1 MAYSQYQGQQA
12 QNPYEQY
19 QGNPYHNAGTAENGY
34 GAPEQHEMQPY
45 GQPEAATGAPVMSQQ
60 EYLTQVSN
68 VRGEI
73 RSLTTS
79 VQSVAS
85 LHQRALGG
93 NDPSAAQQLEQLVAE
108 TQVKNTQIRNQLR
121 ILQRDCERT
130 SDSTHAL
137 KKRQFETL
145 NNDFKRELQ
154 GYMTEEKQYRERYRE
169 QISRQ
174 YRIVNPDATEDEVNQ
189 AADADW
195 GSEGIFQTALRTN
208 RSGQASAVLGAV
220 RARHN
225 ELQRIEQSITELNG
239 LFNDLDT
246 LVIQQDPI
254 FSQVEEQTQATVGNL
269 EGANKQVAD
278 ATKHARSRR
287 RLKWWCLLV
296 VVLIIV
302 AIALG
307 VGLGVGIAKSSK

>member
-1 MAYSQYQGQQA
+1 MSYNNSYQA
-12 QNPYEQY
+12 QNPYQEA
-19 QGNPYHNAGTAENGY
+19 PAAETGYGNGY
-34 GAPEQHEMQPY
+34 GQEQHEMQPY
-45 GQPEAATGAPVMSQQ
+45 GQPAAAGAPVMSQQ
-60 EYLTQVSN
+60 EYLTQVSS

-79 VQSVAS
+79 VQSVAG

-93 NDPSAAQQLEQLVAE
+93 NDPNAAQQLEQLVSE
-108 TQVKNTQIRNQLR
+108 TQLKNMQIRTQLR
-121 ILQRDCERT
+121 LLQRDCERT
-130 SDSTHAL
+130 TDSAHAL
-137 KKRQFETL
+137 KKRQFESL
-145 NNDFKRELQ
+145 NNDFKNELQ
-154 GYMTEEKQYRERYRE
+154 GYLQEESQYRERYRE

-174 YRIVNPDATEDEVNQ
+174 YRIVNPEASEEEVSQ

-195 GSEGIFQTALRTN
+195 GTEGIFQTALRTN

-254 FSQVEEQTQATVGNL
+254 VEQVDEQVNNTVGNL
-269 EGANKQVAD
+269 KNANEQVAK
-278 ATKHARSRR
+278 ATVSARR
-287 RLKWWCLLV
+287 RRKLKWICLLV
-296 VVLIIV
+296 VILIII

-307 VGLGVGIAKSSK
+307 VGLGLTVAKNNSSSSS

>member
-1 MAYSQYQGQQA
+1 MAYNQYQGQQA
-12 QNPYEQY
+12 PNPYQQY
-19 QGNPYHNAGTAENGY
+19 QGNPYEQAPAAENGY
-34 GAPEQHEMQPY
+34 QEQHELQQY
-45 GQPEAATGAPVMSQQ
+45 GQDGAGAPVMTQQ

-79 VQSVAS
+79 VQAIGG
-85 LHQRALGG
+85 LHQRSLGG

-121 ILQRDCERT
+121 LLQRDCERT
-130 SDSTHAL
+130 SDNTHAL

-154 GYMTEEKQYRERYRE
+154 GYMNEEKVYRDRYRE

-174 YRIVNPDATEDEVNQ
+174 YLIVNPDATQEELSR

-195 GSEGIFQTALRTN
+195 GNEGIFKTALQTN
-208 RSGQASAVLGAV
+208 RSGQAAAVLGAV

-225 ELQRIEQSITELNG
+225 ELQGIESSIIELNG
-239 LFNDLDT
+239 MFNDLDN
-246 LVIQQDPI
+246 LVVQQDPV
-254 FSQVEEQTQATVGNL
+254 FARTEEQTQGAVQNL
-269 EGANKQVAD
+269 DNANKQVKQ
-278 ATKHARSRR
+278 ATDHARRR
-287 RLKWWCLLV
+287 RKLKWWCFLV
-296 VVLIIV
+296 VVLIIIAV
-302 AIALG
+302 ALG
-307 VGLGVGIAKSSK
+307 VGLGLTVAKSK

>member
-1 MAYSQYQGQQA
+1 MTYNQYQGQQA

-19 QGNPYHNAGTAENGY
+19 QGNPYQNAGAAENGY
-34 GAPEQHEMQPY
+34 GAQEQHELQPY
-45 GQPEAATGAPVMSQQ
+45 GQPAAAAGSPVMSQQ

-79 VQSVAS
+79 VQSIAS

-93 NDPSAAQQLEQLVAE
+93 NDPSAAQQLEQLVAQ
-108 TQVKNTQIRNQLR
+108 TQLKNTQIRNQLR

-174 YRIVNPDATEDEVNQ
+174 YRIVNPDATEEEVNQ

-246 LVIQQDPI
+246 LVVQQDPV
-254 FSQVEEQTQATVGNL
+254 FTQVEEQTQGTVANL
-269 EGANKQVAD
+269 EGANKQVAS
-278 ATKHARSRR
+278 ATEHARRR
-287 RLKWWCLLV
+287 RKLKWWCFFV
-296 VVLIIV
+296 VVLIIL

-307 VGLGVGIAKSSK
+307 VGLGVGIAAKNK

>member
-1 MAYSQYQGQQA
+1 MAYNQYQGQPA
-12 QNPYEQY
+12 GNPY
-19 QGNPYHNAGTAENGY
+19 QGNPYQDAGAAENGY
-34 GAPEQHEMQPY
+34 GAPEQHELQPY
-45 GQPEAATGAPVMSQQ
+45 GQADPAAGAPVMSQQ

-73 RSLTTS
+73 RALTTS
-79 VQSVAS
+79 VQSIAG

-93 NDPSAAQQLEQLVAE
+93 NDPSAAQQLEQLVSQ
-108 TQVKNTQIRNQLR
+108 TQLKNTQIRNQLR

-130 SDSTHAL
+130 SDGTHAL

-174 YRIVNPDATEDEVNQ
+174 YRIVNPDATEEEVNQ

-225 ELQRIEQSITELNG
+225 ELQRIEQSIVELNG

-246 LVIQQDPI
+246 LVVQQDPI
-254 FSQVEEQTQATVGNL
+254 FDQVNEQTTATVGNL
-269 EGANKQVAD
+269 EGANKQVAS
-278 ATKHARSRR
+278 ATEHARRR
-287 RLKWWCLLV
+287 RKLKWWCFLV
-296 VVLIIV
+296 VVLIIL

-307 VGLGVGIAKSSK
+307 VGLGIGISKSNK